1 MNRVLEHVVH
11 EIWVG
16 LYEVVQHLEDFQVF
30 LLSLEEST
38 EGHIVSVEVYSGDR
52 GGELLPILNDGLI
65 SLLDLLLFLLQ
76 AFKLLVDLLFHHCVK
91 VLLLNLELLD
101 NPAEGLLESLNLLIK
116 LLPDLLLKFSIEVFT
131 HTIVPVNCVDLLKHV
146 PNHFLHFQYYNK
158 QN

>member
-52 GGELLPILNDGLI
+52 GGELLSILNDGLI

-76 AFKLLVDLLFHHCVK
+76 TFKLLVDLLFHHCVK
-91 VLLLNLELLD
+91 VLLLNL
-101 NPAEGLLESLNLLIK
+101 
-116 LLPDLLLKFSIEVFT
+116 
-131 HTIVPVNCVDLLKHV
+131 
-146 PNHFLHFQYYNK
+146 
-158 QN
+158 